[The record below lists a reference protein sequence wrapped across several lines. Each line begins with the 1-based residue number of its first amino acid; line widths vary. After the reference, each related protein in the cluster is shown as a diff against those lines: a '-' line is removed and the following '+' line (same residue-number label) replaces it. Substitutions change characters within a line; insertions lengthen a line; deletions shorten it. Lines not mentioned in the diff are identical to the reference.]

1 MPTVI
6 NTNLASLFAQNSLS
20 NAQNNLAQSVQR
32 LSSGL
37 RINSAKDD
45 AAGLSISQNMQSQI
59 NGTNQSIRNLS
70 DATNLLQVAD
80 SSLSTVQDMLLRLK
94 QLATQGY
101 DGSLSTS
108 QKLNIVQE
116 MKDLNNEINATAAR
130 TAFNGIKLLS
140 SGSSVDLNNS
150 DIKTGTAITT
160 TAPSITQNSTT
171 YGLGYYAT
179 GGTGAATGLN
189 DVSTGLLL
197 GVGSAAGGSTASTYS
212 LTLDPAM
219 APKIA
224 GNFTLSS
231 NGSALTLTGTLN
243 GLAAS
248 QTVTVQDA
256 LSNSTGGTAKTTQQT
271 LDFSNFGIKLNLSS
285 TRAAGDTLT
294 GSTIATKL
302 ATSAYRD
309 LQVNGVNGEITD
321 VRLSGVAPGTY
332 SLVYNETG
340 GVGSLG
346 LPSNASS
353 VLITAGGTAGTVRG
367 VALTGGTGT
376 GAYADIAYDATGAVT
391 EVAMRVAG
399 SGYKAGD
406 LLGFA
411 TASAISVAGGAQGG
425 AATSITATTQGSDA
439 AGALVTEASTVTF
452 GGAATGTTSLVA
464 GQSLTIGGLTFT
476 AIAAVTRGE
485 LLRAF
490 SGLANGATGINAS
503 ATSNAQHTSAS
514 VLAKG
519 YFSGTLTGFSTADTA
534 DATAV
539 ATLVVTSSTASNNVT
554 DLALTQNARVAVA
567 IAGTNIAV
575 GKDLSSLST
584 TNKTLTMS
592 GTINGLATTQSLAV
606 SDNAALATQTFN
618 FTSFGAQF
626 DIKSYQG
633 QTASQIGTAIGTLN
647 GLGGTASFGNPGQLI
662 VAQGNNSA
670 LKFQSGANSDAFIQV
685 DTLNVQ
691 TASSGAYAGT
701 ASEMMTLGTRI
712 SQSGT
717 GNLGTLG
724 SLDTIDTWQTAFK
737 NAAAA
742 VDNALEYVSTQR
754 SVYGSQMNRLSYVS
768 TNLQAQS
775 TNIQNSRSAIIDT
788 DFAAETARLTK
799 GQIMQQAATA
809 MLAQANQMPNVILSL
824 LK

>member
-231 NGSALTLTGTLN
+231 NGSALTITGTLN

-256 LSNSTGGTAKTTQQT
+256 LSNATGGTAKTTQQT

-519 YFSGTLTGFSTADTA
+519 YFSGTLTGFSTANTA

-768 TNLQAQS
+768 TNLQTQS

>member
-1 MPTVI
+1 MSTVI

-45 AAGLSISQNMQSQI
+45 TAGLSISQNMQSQI

-80 SSLSTVQDMLLRLK
+80 SSLATVQDMLLRLK

-116 MKDLNNEINATAAR
+116 MKDLNAEINTTASR
-130 TAFNGIKLLS
+130 TAFNGINLLS

-150 DIKTGTAITT
+150 DIKAGTALTT
-160 TAPSITQNSTT
+160 TTPSVTGNSTSF
-171 YGLGYYAT
+171 GIGYYAN
-179 GGTGAATGLN
+179 GGSASPVGLADAA
-189 DVSTGLLL
+189 SGLLL
-197 GVGSAAGGSTASTYS
+197 GVGNTGTTATTYNVV
-212 LTLDPAM
+212 LDPAM

-224 GNFTLSS
+224 GSYTFSS
-231 NGSALTLTGTLN
+231 NGSALTITGTLN

-248 QTVTVQDA
+248 QTVNVADA
-256 LSNSTGGTAKTTQQT
+256 LSNATGGTVKTTQQS
-271 LDFSNFGIKLNLSS
+271 LDFSNFGIKLDLTSV
-285 TRAAGDTLT
+285 RAAGDTLT

-302 ATSAYRD
+302 ATSAYRN
-309 LQVNGVNGEITD
+309 LQINGVNGEITD

-332 SLVYNETG
+332 SLTYNETG
-340 GVGSLG
+340 TVGSLS
-346 LPSNASS
+346 LPSGYSAAVTSLS
-353 VLITAGGTAGTVRG
+353 AAGTAFG
-367 VALTGGTGT
+367 VNLVSATGATGT
-376 GAYADIAYDATGAVT
+376 GAKANIVWDSSGNITSIAMHT
-391 EVAMRVAG
+391 AG

-406 LLGFA
+406 LLSIAGFA
-411 TASAISVAGGAQGG
+411 QADGTSVVPAIASTTAG
-425 AATSITATTQGSDA
+425 TATAAETQ
-439 AGALVTEASTVTF
+439 TVTF
-452 GGAATGTTSLVA
+452 NAAAMAAGDSITVA
-464 GQSLTIGGLTFT
+464 GLTFT
-476 AIAAVTRGE
+476 AKTAVTTAQA
-485 LLRAF
+485 LAAF
-490 SGLANGATGINAS
+490 ASLNAGATTGAS
-503 ATSNAQHTSAS
+503 ALGS
-514 VLAKG
+514 
-519 YFSGTLTGFSTADTA
+519 YSGTLTGFNTGAGDGTSALVITSTGIGDIALA
-534 DATAV
+534 SVATARR
-539 ATLVVTSSTASNNVT
+539 ATGTIAALSNIV
-554 DLALTQNARVAVA
+554 
-567 IAGTNIAV
+567 V
-575 GKDLSSLST
+575 GKDIGGTLGGAQ
-584 TNKTLTMS
+584 TLTMS

-606 SDNAALATQTFN
+606 SSNAALATQTFN

-626 DIKSYQG
+626 DVKSYQG
-633 QTASQIGTAIGTLN
+633 QSATQIGTAIATLN

-685 DTLNVQ
+685 DTINVQ
-691 TASSGAYAGT
+691 TGTSGTYAGT
-701 ASEMMTLGTRI
+701 ASAMTTLGDRI
-712 SQSGT
+712 SKSGV
-717 GNLGTLG
+717 GNLGSLG
-724 SLDTIDTWQTAFK
+724 VLDTIDTWQTAFK
-737 NAAAA
+737 NSAAA
-742 VDNALEYVSTQR
+742 VDNALEYISTQR
-754 SVYGSQMNRLSYVS
+754 AVYGSQMNRLSYIS

-775 TNIQNSRSAIIDT
+775 TNLQNSRSSIIDT

>member
-256 LSNSTGGTAKTTQQT
+256 LSNATGGTAKTTQQT

-519 YFSGTLTGFSTADTA
+519 YFSGTLTGFSTANTA